1 MPFSHC
7 RLQLLYHELTDVVRK
22 MREEH
27 LLDELEEESEDL
39 CQGDMKLSVSPPRAF
54 PPSVPLNHIYG
65 SNNSEEILF
74 PWAALSQ
81 RLLSCATAADRN
93 GSEQSSSF
101 CAGWQPVSSR
111 NPHSC
116 FNAHPPTR

>member
-39 CQGDMKLSVSPPRAF
+39 C
-54 PPSVPLNHIYG
+54 
-65 SNNSEEILF
+65 
-74 PWAALSQ
+74 
-81 RLLSCATAADRN
+81 
-93 GSEQSSSF
+93 
-101 CAGWQPVSSR
+101 
-111 NPHSC
+111 
-116 FNAHPPTR
+116 